1 MKNLRWSPTRS
12 CIPSKPVT
20 LILISTIIIG
30 MMYAG
35 LNYAILVST
44 RHVQFK
50 VSKGHAY
57 GYHVITMILLN
68 LALALF
74 GLFYP
79 LAGFIGDIYTGRFRI
94 IIFGF
99 EAIWMASFIGV
110 ISTVFVLTRQYGLQ
124 TIIGIITVLILM
136 IGISSYRSNII
147 QFGFDQLLDMPS
159 CYLSMFVHWYF
170 WADSLGNFVVE
181 VLTNIHLCF
190 RDQILRLL
198 AYVGAFVCPLIFT
211 FLLMVIYTL
220 QKRGIFNT
228 EPVKSNP
235 YKLILKVL
243 VFAWKNKRPVRPPS
257 AFVYGDRDVRP
268 SRLNLAKE
276 RFGGPFQNC
285 DVEDVKTF
293 TRVLC
298 ILTTL
303 LPLFILE
310 VPVSDGVF
318 SLFTLHAG
326 TSASNNYTNCTVT
339 WMIVGS
345 GSLSYL
351 TQVVFFPMYIWI
363 MFSVLR
369 NRVPKILTR
378 ITFAGVLYILA
389 VTSMLIIDLT
399 GHILQVH
406 SKENSTNSICMLLQ
420 KIDPH
425 VIDVEGNT
433 LNMHWSVLLLPN
445 LLVGVAPKLLM
456 ATALEFISA
465 QTPHTMKGVMVGMLF
480 MLRGISQ
487 LLSSI
492 FILPFSARVWRHKH
506 SVISCGFGYFLLTVA
521 IAIIG
526 LACYIHSACKYRYR
540 VRGEEVFSQCQVE
553 EVFERRL
560 RQEQEFNQL
569 AYGCEH
575 PYDSDKQESQTYG
588 TFQ

>member
-1 MKNLRWSPTRS
+1 
-12 CIPSKPVT
+12 
-20 LILISTIIIG
+20 
-30 MMYAG
+30 MMYAK
-35 LNYAILVST
+35 LNNWILVTSK
-44 RHVQFK
+44 RIQFK
-50 VSKGHAY
+50 VTKDQAY

-68 LALALF
+68 LVLAFF

-79 LAGFIGDIYTGRFRI
+79 LAGFVGDIYTGRFKI
-94 IIFGF
+94 IMFGF
-99 EAIWMASFIGV
+99 EAIWIGSFI
-110 ISTVFVLTRQYGLQ
+110 IVFNIVFTLTRQHSAE
-124 TIIGIITVLILM
+124 TITGIASVLLLM
-136 IGISSYRSNII
+136 IGISCYRSNII
-147 QFGFDQLLDMPS
+147 QFGFDQLMDTPS

-198 AYVGAFVCPLIFT
+198 AYIGAFVCPLIFT
-211 FLLMVIYTL
+211 LLLMVIYTL

-276 RFGGPFQNC
+276 RFGGHFQNS

-293 TRVLC
+293 TRVLR
-298 ILTTL
+298 ILITL

-318 SLFTLHAG
+318 LLFTLHAG
-326 TSASNNYTNCTVT
+326 TSASNIDTNYTLN
-339 WMIVGS
+339 WIIMGS
-345 GSLSYL
+345 GTLSYL
-351 TQVVFFPMYIWI
+351 TQVVFFPIYIWI

-399 GHILQVH
+399 GHILQAH
-406 SKENSTNSICMLLQ
+406 SKENNTNSVCMLLQ

-425 VIDVEGNT
+425 VIDVEDNT
-433 LNMHWSVLLLPN
+433 LNMHWSVLILPN

-487 LLSSI
+487 LLSSAFI
-492 FILPFSARVWRHKH
+492 FPFSASVWKHKH
-506 SVISCGFGYFLLTVA
+506 GVISCRFGYFLLTVA

-553 EVFERRL
+553 DRGV
-560 RQEQEFNQL
+560 
-569 AYGCEH
+569 
-575 PYDSDKQESQTYG
+575 
-588 TFQ
+588 